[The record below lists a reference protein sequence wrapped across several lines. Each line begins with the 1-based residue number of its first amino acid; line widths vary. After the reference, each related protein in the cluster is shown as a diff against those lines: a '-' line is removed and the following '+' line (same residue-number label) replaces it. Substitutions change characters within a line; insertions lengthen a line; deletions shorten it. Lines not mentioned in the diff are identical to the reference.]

1 MMNTRENL
9 LKAIHF
15 DHPETVPVV
24 FHVNDSCWHHYE
36 PGPLYEL
43 MAAHPTLFPDLGPF
57 EVVSRPQI
65 PNFARSDF
73 PFTDPWG
80 CVWETSD
87 DGILG
92 AVTKHPLADWDAF
105 ETYAPPDPEKT
116 THWSPIDWEEAS
128 SAEST
133 VGFFPSL
140 RSADVGHGHTFL
152 KLIDIRGYE
161 NAILDMA
168 DGDQRVRRLLE
179 MITVFNRGLVERYI
193 HRVGV
198 EFIGYA
204 EDLGMEIG
212 PMLSPDQFESYIRPA
227 YEAILQPARDA
238 GVIIHMHSDG
248 DIRCF
253 AENLVEMGVQVL
265 NLQDL
270 VNGIEWI
277 RDHLKGQV
285 CIDLDIDR
293 QKVTVTG
300 TPMEVTEM
308 IRYEVEQLSDP
319 AGGLMMIYGLYPGVP
334 MENAAAVMDSMERYG
349 SR

>member
-1 MMNTRENL
+1 MGTRENL

-15 DHPETVPVV
+15 DHPDGIPVV

-36 PGPLYEL
+36 PEPLYAL
-43 MAAHPTLFPDLGPF
+43 MASHPALFPDLGSFETVTRPVIPDFALQNRPF
-57 EVVSRPQI
+57 I
-65 PNFARSDF
+65 
-73 PFTDPWG
+73 DPWG
-80 CVWETSD
+80 CRWETSD
-87 DGILG
+87 DGIIG
-92 AVTKHPLADWDAF
+92 AVTSHPLADWDDLDSY
-105 ETYAPPDPEKT
+105 EPPDPEAT

-128 SAEST
+128 SAKSS

-140 RSADVGHGHTFL
+140 RSADIGHGHTFL

-161 NAILDMA
+161 NAIIDMA
-168 DGDQRVRRLLE
+168 DGDPRIGRLLE
-179 MITVFNRGLVERYI
+179 MITEFNMGLVERYI
-193 HRVGV
+193 DRVGV

-212 PMLSPDQFESYIRPA
+212 PMLSPTQFEAYIRPA
-227 YEAILQPARDA
+227 YEAILRPARES
-238 GVIIHMHSDG
+238 GTIIHMHSDG

-253 AENLVEMGVQVL
+253 AEDLVSIGVQAL

-270 VNGIEWI
+270 VNGVDWI
-277 RDHLKGQV
+277 RDHLKGRV

-293 QKVTVTG
+293 QKVTVG
-300 TPMEVTEM
+300 GSPSEVTEM

-334 MENAAAVMDSMERYG
+334 LENAAAVMDAMERCG
-349 SR
+349 E